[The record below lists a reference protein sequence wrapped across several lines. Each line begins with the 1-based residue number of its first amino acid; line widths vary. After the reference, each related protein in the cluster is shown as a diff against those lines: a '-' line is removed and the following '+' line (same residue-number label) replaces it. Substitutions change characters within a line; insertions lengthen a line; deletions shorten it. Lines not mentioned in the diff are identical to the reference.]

1 MATHQRPTPS
11 MLPPLL
17 LLLLLPSLSLG
28 VGGDGPGERG
38 GPEEASVVS
47 TGHCVRCCGSRTPP
61 PIQLNLAIL
70 RGDVGEKGKHGV
82 GGRRGRPGRTGVRG
96 HIGAKG
102 NRGEP
107 GPPGMPCKPRHAAF
121 SLGRRSPLHSA
132 NGSAAPPRGLLA
144 GTTLPAPLGKRPRH
158 AAFSLG
164 RRSPLHSANGSAASP
179 LPFDSA
185 SIATGGSVDLAAGSF
200 TCAEAGV
207 YHVTLTVHT
216 WNARETY
223 AHVMRNGNPTAVLYA
238 QPSGR
243 SVMQS
248 QSLLLPL
255 QVGDRLWVRLHDGDR
270 PNAIFGDDSDLYITF
285 NGHMVQPLPS

>member
-1 MATHQRPTPS
+1 MATHQKPTPS
-11 MLPPLL
+11 TLPPLL

-28 VGGDGPGERG
+28 VGGDGPGEGG
-38 GPEEASVVS
+38 GPEKASVVS
-47 TGHCVRCCGSRTPP
+47 TGHCVRCCGSGTPP

-96 HIGAKG
+96 HIGTKG
-102 NRGEP
+102 NHGEP
-107 GPPGMPCKPRHAAF
+107 GPPGMPCKPRY
-121 SLGRRSPLHSA
+121 
-132 NGSAAPPRGLLA
+132 
-144 GTTLPAPLGKRPRH
+144 

-185 SIATGGSVDLAAGSF
+185 SIVTGGSVDLAAGSF

-255 QVGDRLWVRLHDGDR
+255 QVGDRVTRVRLHDGDR